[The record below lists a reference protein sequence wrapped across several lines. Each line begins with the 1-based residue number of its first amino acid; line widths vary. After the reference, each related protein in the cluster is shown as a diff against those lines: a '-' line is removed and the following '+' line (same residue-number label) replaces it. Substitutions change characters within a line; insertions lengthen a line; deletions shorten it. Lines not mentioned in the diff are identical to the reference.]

1 MNHSGTSAKMTAAT
15 FDTVKAA
22 AHGRWPEILA
32 GLGIDPAALRNR
44 HGPCPGCGGKDRFR
58 FDDKDVGR
66 FYCGGGGEPVSGDG
80 FALLQHVHGWTAREA
95 LERVSEAVG
104 GHSPPL
110 DPITPRRAPQ
120 KAPEP
125 SRTAVY
131 ALDLW
136 RMARTEDAVVGTHP
150 YAVAK
155 GITWAA
161 GAGRVTVPK
170 GKIVGD
176 GSDCLVIPIRSID
189 WRVIAVQCI
198 NTVGAKQTFGGMGND
213 GCLIL
218 GNTLDLTIPW
228 VVVDGWADA
237 VSIVFHIYKG
247 DAVGICAF
255 GKNRM
260 ERIARAVAD
269 HYRPDCITIL
279 EDAE

>member
-1 MNHSGTSAKMTAAT
+1 MTAPT

-22 AHGRWPEILA
+22 AHGRWPEILG

-58 FDDKDVGR
+58 FDDKEIGR

-80 FALLQHVHGWTAREA
+80 FALLQHVHGWSARES
-95 LERVSEAVG
+95 LERVAQSMGMDAEPLPIA
-104 GHSPPL
+104 PP
-110 DPITPRRAPQ
+110 RAPQ
-120 KAPEP
+120 KPPEP
-125 SRTAVY
+125 SRTAAY
-131 ALDLW
+131 ALELW
-136 RMARTEDAVVGTHP
+136 RSARTDDAVVGTHP
-150 YAVAK
+150 YAISK

-161 GAGRVTVPK
+161 GAGRVVVPK

-176 GSDCLVIPIRSID
+176 GSDCLVIPIRSMD

-198 NTVGAKQTFGGMGND
+198 NTAGAKQTFGPMQD

-218 GNTLDLTIPW
+218 GNTLDLSIPW
-228 VVVDGWADA
+228 VVVEGWADA

-255 GKNRM
+255 GKSRM
-260 ERIARAVAD
+260 ERIAQAVAD
-269 HYRPDCITIL
+269 HYQPKRITIL